1 MTKIYRVIC
10 GKYKK
15 FKILKHHTFSKK
27 ALVFLLFAL
36 TLKIKMKKYLKKKNH
51 LRYYKFL
58 VLLKVCIYF
67 KNMVEENICLVFK
80 FKNMGETRCY
90 FVK

>member
-27 ALVFLLFAL
+27 ALVFSIICCNFQNKDE
-36 TLKIKMKKYLKKKNH
+36 KI
-51 LRYYKFL
+51 
-58 VLLKVCIYF
+58 F
-67 KNMVEENICLVFK
+67 KEEESL
-80 FKNMGETRCY
+80 
-90 FVK
+90 

>member
-27 ALVFLLFAL
+27 ALVFSIICCNFENKDEKIFKEEESLEILQILGFIKSMYLL
-36 TLKIKMKKYLKKKNH
+36 
-51 LRYYKFL
+51 
-58 VLLKVCIYF
+58 
-67 KNMVEENICLVFK
+67 
-80 FKNMGETRCY
+80 
-90 FVK
+90 

>member
-15 FKILKHHTFSKK
+15 FKILKHHTFSLK
-27 ALVFLLFAL
+27 

-67 KNMVEENICLVFK
+67 KNMVEENIWLVFK
-80 FKNMGETRCY
+80 FKNMSETRCY